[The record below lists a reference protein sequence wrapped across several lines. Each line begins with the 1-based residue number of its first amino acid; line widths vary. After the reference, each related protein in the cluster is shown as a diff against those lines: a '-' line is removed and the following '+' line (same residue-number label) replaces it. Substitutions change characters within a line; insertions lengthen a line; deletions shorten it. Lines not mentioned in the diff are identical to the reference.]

1 MSKGGKYSTLT
12 KNMML
17 FTISSFGSKIISFLL
32 VPLYTSVLSTQD
44 YGTVDLMTTTAQLLI
59 PVLTL
64 NIQDAVL
71 RFALDKNNKREDVFK
86 VSFYINVVGGFILA
100 AALLFLCGFRIIKID
115 SLYLVFLFV
124 SFFFG
129 SLNNSLQMYLKAND
143 KVLILTIGGIIN
155 TLIACSLNLL
165 LLLVFKWGVNG
176 YMVANSVGLIIFD
189 IYAWLAGDVNC
200 AIRIGKRNNSLF
212 KAMIIYSTPLIAN
225 SLAWWV
231 NSASDRYILTGFRGT
246 GENGIYSVSYKIP
259 TILSTITGIFY
270 NAWSISAITEFDKND
285 NDGFIGSTYSAY
297 SMLSVLACSSIM
309 ILNIPIARILYAKDF
324 FQAWRCVP
332 FLLAGTAF
340 NGLSLFEGCI
350 FGAVKRTGDV
360 SKSTIF
366 GACVNTGLNFLLIFF
381 YGAIGAAAA
390 TMIGYIAS
398 FGMRTYKMKDII
410 HMKTKWKKHY
420 LCYALLVLQAFI
432 GLNSNGWVIEI
443 LIFILMFLLYKEYF
457 GLMMGKVLNKFQE
470 KMRRH

>member
-1 MSKGGKYSTLT
+1 MSNSGKYSTLT

-44 YGTVDLMTTTAQLLI
+44 YGTVDLMTTTAQLLV
-59 PVLTL
+59 PLLTL

-71 RFALDKNNKREDVFK
+71 RFALDKTNKKEDVFL
-86 VSFYINVVGGFILA
+86 VSFYLNIIGGAVLA
-100 AALLFLCGFRIIKID
+100 GALFLLHFTGIVE
-115 SLYLVFLFV
+115 LNPYYLIFLFA

-129 SLNNSLQMYLKAND
+129 SVNNSLQMYLKAND
-143 KVLILTIGGIIN
+143 KVLVLTIGGIIN

-176 YMVANSVGLIIFD
+176 YMIANTVGLVIFD
-189 IYAWLAGDVNC
+189 IYAWIAGDVNHSV
-200 AIRIGKRNNSLF
+200 RYGKRNKTLF
-212 KAMIIYSTPLIAN
+212 KAMALYSAPLIAN
-225 SLAWWV
+225 SLAWWI

-270 NAWSISAITEFDKND
+270 NAWSISAITEFDKD
-285 NDGFIGSTYSAY
+285 DQDGFMGNTYSAY
-297 SMLSVLACSSIM
+297 SILSVLACSGIM
-309 ILNIPIARILYAKDF
+309 ILNIPIAKLLYAKDF

-340 NGLSLFEGCI
+340 NGLALFEGCV
-350 FGAVKRTGDV
+350 FGAAKRTGDV

-366 GACVNTGLNFLLIFF
+366 GACVNTALNFLLIYFF
-381 YGAIGAAAA
+381 GAIGAAAA
-390 TMIGYIAS
+390 TMVGYIAS
-398 FGMRTYKMKDII
+398 FGMRTYKMFDII
-410 HMKTKWKKHY
+410 HMRTNWKKHY
-420 LCYALLVLQAFI
+420 LCYALLVAQAI
-432 GLNSNGWVIEI
+432 VGLNSKGWIIEI
-443 LIFILMFLLYKEYF
+443 GIFVVIFLIYREYF
-457 GLMMGKVLNKFQE
+457 GLMMNKVLSRFK
-470 KMRRH
+470 KK

>member
-1 MSKGGKYSTLT
+1 MSNSGKYSTLT

-17 FTISSFGSKIISFLL
+17 FTISGFGPKIIALLL

-59 PVLTL
+59 PILTL

-71 RFALDKNNKREDVFK
+71 RCALDKNYKKEDVFK
-86 VSFYINVVGGFILA
+86 VSFEINAVGGILLVLVL
-100 AALLFLCGFRIIKID
+100 LLFRYTGIVGID
-115 SLYLVFLFV
+115 PLYLTFLFV

-143 KVLILTIGGIIN
+143 KVLVLTIGGIIN

-176 YMVANSVGLIIFD
+176 YMIANSVGLIIFD
-189 IYAWLAGDVNC
+189 MYVWIAGDISHAVSK
-200 AIRIGKRNNSLF
+200 GKLYTALS
-212 KAMIIYSTPLIAN
+212 KSMISYSAPLIAN
-225 SLAWWV
+225 SLAWWI
-231 NSASDRYILTGFRGT
+231 NSASDRYILTGFRGAAA
-246 GENGIYSVSYKIP
+246 NGVYSVSYKIP

-285 NDGFIGSTYSAY
+285 NDGFMGNTYSAY
-297 SMLSVLACSSIM
+297 SMLSVLACSGIM
-309 ILNIPIARILYAKDF
+309 IVNIPIARILYAKDF

-350 FGAVKRTGDV
+350 FGAVKRTSDV

-366 GACVNTGLNFLLIFF
+366 GACVNTGLNFILIYF
-381 YGAIGAAAA
+381 YGAIGASAA
-390 TMIGYIAS
+390 TMVGYISS

-410 HMKTKWKKHY
+410 HMKTNWKKHY
-420 LCYALLVLQAFI
+420 LCYFLLVLQAI
-432 GLNSNGWVIEI
+432 VGLNSKGWIIEI
-443 LIFILMFLLYKEYF
+443 GIFILMFFIYREYF
-457 GLMMGKVLNKFQE
+457 GLMMGKIMSRFK
-470 KMRRH
+470 KR